1 MAPWLLLVAAM
12 QDSTMD
18 PAFAEALS
26 EIERD
31 FFRGWDERED
41 RPSFQSWDELESR
54 IHAKLQPANDEEEWE
69 WAIRIARARA
79 TTAH

>member
-1 MAPWLLLVAAM
+1 MAPWLLMTMAM

-31 FFRGWDERED
+31 FFRGWDEGENQ
-41 RPSFQSWDELESR
+41 PAFESWDQLESR
-54 IHAKLQPANDEEEWE
+54 VISHLQPANDEEEWE
-69 WAIRIARARA
+69 WAIKIARARA
-79 TTAH
+79 PTAH